1 MQILELRL
9 GYVICRDLN
18 MQFPGFFEMIY
29 EDNEDN
35 TSSIPWERKCALF
48 HDKSIGRDSFQ
59 SNIGTYMAMMCMWL
73 LSGD

>member
-1 MQILELRL
+1 MQVLELRL

-35 TSSIPWERKCALF
+35 TSSIP
-48 HDKSIGRDSFQ
+48 
-59 SNIGTYMAMMCMWL
+59 
-73 LSGD
+73 